1 MTPIDDV
8 QESIDWMLLAK
19 MVVWWLEEKEKNKTV
34 KGERDELAKEPPTFK
49 SIFSLEHKD
58 SE

>member
-1 MTPIDDV
+1 
-8 QESIDWMLLAK
+8 MLLAK
-19 MVVWWLEEKEKNKTV
+19 MVVWWPEEKEKKKKTV